1 VVAVS
6 ISNEVI
12 ALDQETG
19 EESWTYES
27 FEEAARYLAAAAPA
41 VSDGSVIV
49 PFSSGEI
56 VSFSLNTGRVQWQQV
71 ISRTSRL
78 NSLSIFGD
86 IAGSPVVDQGAIFTV
101 SQSGQMAGVDFR
113 TGSIAWEQPVGGF
126 HTPWL
131 SGETVFSLSNKGEL
145 AAINRIDGKVRW
157 NVTLPTY
164 KNEKKRKNR
173 INWAGPVLAGGRL
186 LIASN
191 QGKMLAISPQDGSTV
206 ETWKLREGTTLPP
219 IVADG
224 VVYVITE
231 NGFVEAFSGSF
242 EEPSAG

>member
-1 VVAVS
+1 
-6 ISNEVI
+6 
-12 ALDQETG
+12 
-19 EESWTYES
+19 
-27 FEEAARYLAAAAPA
+27 
-41 VSDGSVIV
+41 
-49 PFSSGEI
+49 
-56 VSFSLNTGRVQWQQV
+56 
-71 ISRTSRL
+71 
-78 NSLSIFGD
+78 
-86 IAGSPVVDQGAIFTV
+86 
-101 SQSGQMAGVDFR
+101 M
-113 TGSIAWEQPVGGF
+113 GGF

-131 SGETVFSLSNKGEL
+131 AGETVFSLSNKGEL

-242 EEPSAG
+242 DEPSAG